1 MLEMEGLAILDSKKI
16 SPPGDKPK
24 IEKAANTAFGKA
36 ARKTLADISNLQ
48 PQMRTSNQNEKPQ
61 NIPMDTKHLPWGF
74 PKTVFQENM
83 ALIQMLGDRTKI
95 IELTGVEIQKM
106 RTKMQKLQQQN
117 QQLAQ
122 SNSQMLAELNSGKD
136 RLKALQHEL
145 GCKNGL
151 LKAKKLE
158 AEDKSKKETC
168 QYLNNEV
175 KSIKS
180 EEPGDSFKV
189 DNVGSEPENT
199 KRRRVSKSLGPKQ
212 VQSQNNAERKRLSV
226 RRQSARLKKEDL
238 LEIDDSKTCPCQP
251 SNDPI
256 QENGSTSTSTL
267 PENVESNNGSGNE
280 ARELGRSSMSRP
292 LRQAA
297 KKVQCYK
304 EIPLNVKMRRSE

>member
-1 MLEMEGLAILDSKKI
+1 MLEMEGLPILDSKKI
-16 SPPGDKPK
+16 APPGDKPK

-36 ARKTLADISNLQ
+36 ARKTLADISNVQ

-61 NIPMDTKHLPWGF
+61 NIPMDTKQYIAKLE
-74 PKTVFQENM
+74 KENM
-83 ALIQMLGDRTKI
+83 ALIQMLGERTKI
-95 IELTGVEIQKM
+95 IELTGIEIQKM
-106 RTKMQKLQQQN
+106 RTNMQKLQQQN

-199 KRRRVSKSLGPKQ
+199 KRRRVSKSLGPSKQ
-212 VQSQNNAERKRLSV
+212 VQSQNNAEGKRQSV
-226 RRQSARLKKEDL
+226 RRQSARFKKEDL
-238 LEIDDSKTCPCQP
+238 LEIDDSKTCACEP

-267 PENVESNNGSGNE
+267 PENVESNNNGSGNE